1 MYSQVSDLGCLPS
14 VTSIGAVCILVYVFF
29 GTYVE
34 VSVCILRKRETER
47 EKDRERE
54 VGRDKEEEKEKGGR
68 NFQVI
73 GYTRLVLLI
82 IAKLL
87 SKVISP
93 MTLPSCSPLPMLFVK
108 NKTLNSCQ
116 SYE

>member
-54 VGRDKEEEKEKGGR
+54 VGCHEVMGLDAM
-68 NFQVI
+68 I
-73 GYTRLVLLI
+73 LV
-82 IAKLL
+82 
-87 SKVISP
+87 
-93 MTLPSCSPLPMLFVK
+93 F
-108 NKTLNSCQ
+108 
-116 SYE
+116 